1 LEECQPAIEERDLL
15 RRHGLGL
22 IEEEAANYFAA
33 IQSKWL
39 MNPHN
44 LDVSELAKSLAEE
57 QSIKLRK
64 EYHQLLD
71 ADKVFL
77 KKIREAVS
85 FIASENMKVFICIC
99 IGTCSFTTFL
109 HVLQVKARFEMKEMA
124 DEFRNATSALSTAN
138 KKMKADDE
146 NEANLAGRGE
156 DNVREAEKLPEAK
169 DNVDE
174 NKNDIKTSPA
184 TSPADPFAGYTGFS
198 KRGFYE
204 RDPWDAESDEDGL

>member
-1 LEECQPAIEERDLL
+1 MEECQPAIEERDLL

-22 IEEEAANYFAA
+22 IEEEAGNYFAA

-39 MNPHN
+39 MNPNN

-124 DEFRNATSALSTAN
+124 DEFRNATSALSTAS

-156 DNVREAEKLPEAK
+156 DNVREAEKLPEAE

-174 NKNDIKTSPA
+174 NKNDIK
-184 TSPADPFAGYTGFS
+184 SPADPFAGYTGFS

>member
-1 LEECQPAIEERDLL
+1 MEECQPAIEERDLL

-156 DNVREAEKLPEAK
+156 DNVREAEKLPEAE

-174 NKNDIKTSPA
+174 NKNDIK
-184 TSPADPFAGYTGFS
+184 SPADPFAGYTGFS

>member
-1 LEECQPAIEERDLL
+1 MEEFQPAIEERDLL

-22 IEEEAANYFAA
+22 IEEEAGNYFAA
-33 IQSKWL
+33 IQNKWL
-39 MNPHN
+39 MNPSN
-44 LDVSELAKSLAEE
+44 DDVSELAKSLAEE

-71 ADKVFL
+71 TDKVFL

-85 FIASENMKVFICIC
+85 FLASQNVKVFICIC

-109 HVLQVKARFEMKEMA
+109 HLLQVKARFEMKEMA
-124 DEFRNATSALSTAN
+124 DEFRNATSALTTAN

-146 NEANLAGRGE
+146 NEAKLAGRGE
-156 DNVREAEKLPEAK
+156 DNVREAEKLPEAE

-174 NKNDIKTSPA
+174 NENDIK
-184 TSPADPFAGYTGFS
+184 SPADPFAGYTGFS

-204 RDPWDAESDEDGL
+204 RDPWDAESDEDVL

>member
-1 LEECQPAIEERDLL
+1 MEERELL

-99 IGTCSFTTFL
+99 IGTCSFTTF
-109 HVLQVKARFEMKEMA
+109 
-124 DEFRNATSALSTAN
+124 
-138 KKMKADDE
+138 
-146 NEANLAGRGE
+146 
-156 DNVREAEKLPEAK
+156 
-169 DNVDE
+169 
-174 NKNDIKTSPA
+174 
-184 TSPADPFAGYTGFS
+184 
-198 KRGFYE
+198 
-204 RDPWDAESDEDGL
+204 

>member
-1 LEECQPAIEERDLL
+1 
-15 RRHGLGL
+15 
-22 IEEEAANYFAA
+22 
-33 IQSKWL
+33 

-156 DNVREAEKLPEAK
+156 DNVREAEKLPEAE

-174 NKNDIKTSPA
+174 NKNDIK
-184 TSPADPFAGYTGFS
+184 SPADPFAGYTGFS

>member
-1 LEECQPAIEERDLL
+1 MEECQPAIEERDLL

-124 DEFRNATSALSTAN
+124 DEFRNATSALTTAN

-156 DNVREAEKLPEAK
+156 DNVREAEKLPEAE

-174 NKNDIKTSPA
+174 NKNDIK
-184 TSPADPFAGYTGFS
+184 SPADPFAGYTGFS

>member
-1 LEECQPAIEERDLL
+1 MEECQPAIEERDLL

-22 IEEEAANYFAA
+22 IEEEAGNYFAA

-124 DEFRNATSALSTAN
+124 DEFRNATSALSTAS

-156 DNVREAEKLPEAK
+156 DNVREAEKLPEAE

-174 NKNDIKTSPA
+174 NKNDIK
-184 TSPADPFAGYTGFS
+184 SPADPFAGYTGFS

>member
-1 LEECQPAIEERDLL
+1 MEECQPAIEERDLL

-124 DEFRNATSALSTAN
+124 DEFRNATSALSTAS

-156 DNVREAEKLPEAK
+156 DNVREAEKLPEAE

-174 NKNDIKTSPA
+174 NKNDIK
-184 TSPADPFAGYTGFS
+184 SPADPFAGYTGFS

>member
-1 LEECQPAIEERDLL
+1 MEECQPAIEERDLL

-22 IEEEAANYFAA
+22 IEEEAGNYFAA

-156 DNVREAEKLPEAK
+156 DNVREAEKLPEAE

-174 NKNDIKTSPA
+174 NKNDIK
-184 TSPADPFAGYTGFS
+184 SPADPFAGYTGFS